1 MENYAIKFENV
12 SKIYKLK
19 KKNDGNTKSSETK
32 RFYAL
37 KNISFEIPQGE
48 LMAQENQLCHLSWRE
63 LAKSMRVS
71 CILMV
76 NNHWLLLI
84 PV

>member
-48 LMAQENQLCHLSWRE
+48 
-63 LAKSMRVS
+63 VVG
-71 CILMV
+71 ILGT
-76 NNHWLLLI
+76 NG
-84 PV
+84 

>member
-48 LMAQENQLCHLSWRE
+48 VVGILGT
-63 LAKSMRVS
+63 